1 MIRVSCRGQLV
12 FRKLLDCREEDE
24 AINIVKERMKA
35 AAMQVAL
42 DMRRDG
48 YVVGLE
54 VNYLVA
60 YEEAPEPES

>member
-1 MIRVSCRGQLV
+1 M